1 MKASKALKRLAKIEA
16 SMSDLIER
24 FSTNA
29 PSIRKALRDA
39 VAAIAVAK
47 EAVGL
52 EATSGMANDSPVK
65 HPALKKAKAA
75 KPAPAKKASKK
86 ATARKAAKTSTAKA
100 AKKVAPV
107 KRAAVKK
114 AVKKSATKK
123 TVPVAVHA
131 VTEAAV

>member
-29 PSIRKALRDA
+29 PSIRKALRVA

-52 EATSGMANDSPVK
+52 EATSGRANDSPVK
-65 HPALKKAKAA
+65 DSEPISATMPGTPKAKRKRSSERTPANKSTSKTTATKKRAA
-75 KPAPAKKASKK
+75 KKK
-86 ATARKAAKTSTAKA
+86 ATA
-100 AKKVAPV
+100 P
-107 KRAAVKK
+107 
-114 AVKKSATKK
+114 
-123 TVPVAVHA
+123 
-131 VTEAAV
+131 EAATHTPG